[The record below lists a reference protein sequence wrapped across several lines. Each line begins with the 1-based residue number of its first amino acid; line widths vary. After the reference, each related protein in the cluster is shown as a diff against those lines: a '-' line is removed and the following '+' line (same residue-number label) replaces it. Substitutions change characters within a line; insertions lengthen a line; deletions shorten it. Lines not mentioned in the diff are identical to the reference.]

1 MIRTLIVNEIQ
12 LMCNV
17 ITSVLEEEEDI
28 DVIGVA
34 TTLEDALQKVDR
46 TDVILVSTHL
56 PEEGALLLTSKVMEA
71 ELPAK
76 VVVLGL
82 AESEAEILRYVEVG
96 AAGYVLKDDSVDE
109 LLRNIRAIHRGEAV
123 VSPEIAAAL
132 MSRVTELAQ
141 LFTDVDVGA
150 GANPELTDR
159 EQEILGLISQGMTN
173 REIADEL
180 IIEVGTVKNHVHNIL
195 NKLNV
200 SSRHEAAAFWAIIE
214 S

>member
-1 MIRTLIVNEIQ
+1 MIRTLIVNEIE

-28 DVIGVA
+28 DVIGAA
-34 TTLEDALQKVDR
+34 TTLEDALQKVDK

-56 PEEGALLLTSKVMEA
+56 PEEGALLLTSKVMET
-71 ELPAK
+71 ELPTK

-82 AESEAEILRYVEVG
+82 AESEAEILRYVEAG
-96 AAGYVLKDDSVDE
+96 AAGYVLKDDSVEE
-109 LLRNIRAIHRGEAV
+109 LLSNIRAIHRGEAV

-173 REIADEL
+173 REIAEAL

>member
-1 MIRTLIVNEIQ
+1 
-12 LMCNV
+12 
-17 ITSVLEEEEDI
+17 
-28 DVIGVA
+28 
-34 TTLEDALQKVDR
+34 
-46 TDVILVSTHL
+46 
-56 PEEGALLLTSKVMEA
+56 MET
-71 ELPAK
+71 ELPTK

-82 AESEAEILRYVEVG
+82 AESEAEILRYVEAG
-96 AAGYVLKDDSVDE
+96 AAGYVLKDDSVEE
-109 LLRNIRAIHRGEAV
+109 LLSNIRAIHRGEAV

-173 REIADEL
+173 REIAEAL